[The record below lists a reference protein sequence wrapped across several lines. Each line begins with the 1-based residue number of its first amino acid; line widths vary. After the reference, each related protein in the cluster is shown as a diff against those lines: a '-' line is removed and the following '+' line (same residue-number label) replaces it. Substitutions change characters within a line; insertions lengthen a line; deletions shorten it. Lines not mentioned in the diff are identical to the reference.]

1 MFVHFVLL
9 IYIPIYFDHIGSSHT
24 RSCHSFFPWPHG
36 RVQGSSGVALT
47 KRLGEGLLFGG
58 VADHKTTVHN
68 EIFTYCKLK
77 HIYISCIYVHIYLYR
92 HIYIYIYTLIFTQ
105 CHCIIMNIFHSYA
118 GSPVKP
124 VFPLECLVRRE
135 DARVP
140 GMDRVS
146 HRLGPRARDRP
157 DCLTVWFLLPPCL
170 HISSLRNK

>member
-77 HIYISCIYVHIYLYR
+77 HIYIYIVYICTYLF
-92 HIYIYIYTLIFTQ
+92 IQTYIYIYLHAHIHTMSLHNYEYFSQLCRIPREASFSTRMPRKERGCPGTWHGSGLTQ
-105 CHCIIMNIFHSYA
+105 A
-118 GSPVKP
+118 GAKSK
-124 VFPLECLVRRE
+124 
-135 DARVP
+135 
-140 GMDRVS
+140 
-146 HRLGPRARDRP
+146 RP
-157 DCLTVWFLLPPCL
+157 T
-170 HISSLRNK
+170 